1 MSKENIPPVV
11 LPSVTGILTLLS
23 RRRGGSE
30 LAAHAV
36 FPANK
41 TAAAAIAGPQYFL
54 IKACRL
60 LCCLNISSLIFLGF
74 RQVLHDGVQ
83 QLDHTAGTSHDV
95 NAFLT
100 LFCRI
105 G

>member
-1 MSKENIPPVV
+1 MSKENIGTTPGTV
-11 LPSVTGILTLLS
+11 PSMGTLES
-23 RRRGGSE
+23 RRTAGST
-30 LAAHAV
+30 LPAAHAA

-60 LCCLNISSLIFLGF
+60 LCCLSISSLIYLGF
-74 RQVLHDGVQ
+74 RQALHDGVQ

-95 NAFLT
+95 NVFLT
-100 LFCRI
+100 RS
-105 G
+105 